1 MHPDISQIMPA
12 RTGLRVTLLPLRLPD
27 EVHGNGKEWDVFT
40 VLGTEDENGCPT
52 KHAVSLAVTATKRQ
66 IRELLEK
73 ARGRYVSVEGVF
85 GPEERD
91 TTGQDR
97 FRRVFCRV
105 KDIKIIS
112 AGPH

>member
-12 RTGLRVTLLPLRLPD
+12 RTGLRVTLLPLQLPD

-40 VLGTEDENGCPT
+40 VLGAEDEDGRLT
-52 KHAVSLAVTATKRQ
+52 KYAVSLAVKATKRQ
-66 IRELLEK
+66 IREVLEK
-73 ARGRYVSVEGVF
+73 ARGRHISVEGVF

-97 FRRVFCRV
+97 FRRVFC
-105 KDIKIIS
+105 KAEDIKILS
-112 AGPH
+112 TVPH